1 VFINLSQARHAPL
14 SLLVATRKVGT
25 DVLRTFENFRST
37 GAHHLNAH
45 LQHDAGL
52 RDESPLRGDSA
63 RRSPE
68 QQAFER
74 QLLRRI

>member
-1 VFINLSQARHAPL
+1 MFINLSQARHAPL
-14 SLLVATRKVGT
+14 SLLSATRKVCT
-25 DVLRTFENFRST
+25 DVLRLFEIFRGT
-37 GAHHLNAH
+37 GSLHLNAH

-52 RDESPLRGDSA
+52 RDESPIRGDFA
-63 RRSPE
+63 RRSPG

>member
-1 VFINLSQARHAPL
+1 MFINLFQARHAPQ
-14 SLLVATRKVGT
+14 SLLAATWKAGT
-25 DVLRTFENFRST
+25 DVLRNFEKFRGT
-37 GAHHLNAH
+37 GTHHFNAH

-52 RDESPLRGDSA
+52 RDECPARGDSA